1 MREQKGTIMGWTKQ
15 QQRAID
21 ERGKSLL
28 VSAAAGSGKTAVM
41 VERITRMI
49 TEENYS
55 IDEMLIVTF
64 TNAAA
69 SEMREKIRRAMKGKA
84 RENPGMRRQLDL
96 LPRANIST
104 FHAFA
109 MEVIRRFFYLTDLEP
124 SFRILDEDRSTI
136 LREEALDELLDACYE
151 EGDPDFLRFMDRYS
165 GEKDDD
171 SVRSIL
177 KDVYSQIQALPDPFG
192 TLEEKIG
199 ELSLGEG
206 YLNTEAML
214 LLREGVEAELRRA
227 RDLTRKAREILLEEG
242 LNGLAGKLDGPLA
255 ALENSAGE
263 KSDRWADAA
272 RSACAMKWDQMR
284 AKKDESEG
292 WNLVK
297 NQVQPMLKNAKDR
310 LKKIREQFF
319 AEEPEQMFRELT
331 AVSGQAR
338 VLGNLLR
345 RFDTIFRDRK
355 NERSML
361 DFNDIEHFCLEILS
375 DPEAAD
381 YYRKKF
387 RAVFIDEYQDTSV
400 LQEAIIGTFCRPD
413 NLFMVGDIK
422 QSIYKFRLAEP
433 EIFRRKYQEYAAGED
448 APGAVCGKIDLNR
461 NFRSKPGVLDCVNRI
476 FRPIMEGYDE
486 RAMLYAG
493 IPYEGAYNYAP
504 RLCLVDQSSAEEAD
518 EEIRRMKK
526 DALEALEVCRL
537 IRENVG
543 KPYYDTKAGEVK
555 TLRYRDIVV
564 LMRSVVS
571 HAQEYRD
578 IMKEQGIPLYLD
590 DNLGFFDRIEVS
602 VFMNLLRIVDNRY
615 RDVPFLSVLRSDIF
629 GFTVD
634 ELAAIRKAHPEGSY
648 VEAFMEQARESA
660 RCRSVLERLDR
671 WRSLA
676 LALPLPDFVWRLLQ
690 ESGCYMM
697 AGAMPEGELRQA
709 NLRILA
715 ERAGQFTRDGQSSL
729 FGFIRYIDTVKQR
742 MIHTGQ
748 AKLLGENDDVVR
760 LMTIHKSKGLEF
772 PMVIVAGMG
781 SRLRYS
787 GSGGKVNFHKDIGLG
802 LSLEDPSRHF
812 SRRTLTQSIISMK
825 VRQEE
830 VEENIRILYVALT
843 RARDLLFMTGVVK
856 DAAEFLDKKQA
867 GDTSDLTYLGLLQD
881 LPETEVVPEEK
892 LKAPDLAW
900 RAGDPDRDETLFLPD
915 EPRCSPEEAARRLE
929 YRYPFMDARSVRSKY
944 SVSALNQSARAAE
957 SGDTEEEP
965 AVRSIHFTTPNF
977 MSGARRLTY
986 AERGTIYHGIME
998 RIDFVR
1004 AEREGLPY
1012 LKNAVSAMVS
1022 DGIFRQEEIDSVDP
1036 GKILRFFETPVG
1048 RRAADAAARGRL
1060 WREQTFNLRM
1070 TRDGEDTIVQGIIDC
1085 YFEEADGFVL
1095 LDYKTN
1101 WIDRKKPLEEEENRL
1116 RETYRTQVE
1125 TYRKALEQGFGLPVH
1140 EAGLYLFSAGVYVQI

>member
-1 MREQKGTIMGWTKQ
+1 MGWTKQ
-15 QQRAID
+15 QQQAID

-69 SEMREKIRRAMKGKA
+69 SEMREKIRRAMKEKA

-104 FHAFA
+104 FHSFA
-109 MEVIRRFFYLTDLEP
+109 MEVIRHFFYLTDLEP
-124 SFRILDEDRSTI
+124 SFRICDEDRGII

-151 EGDPDFLRFMDRYS
+151 EGNPDFFRFMDWYS

-171 SVRSIL
+171 SVRTIL
-177 KDVYSQIQALPDPFG
+177 TDVYNQIQALPDPFG

-206 YLNTEAML
+206 YRDTEAMM
-214 LLREGVEAELRRA
+214 LLREGIETELRRA
-227 RDLTRKAREILLEEG
+227 LDQTEKARGILLDEG
-242 LNGLAGKLDGPLA
+242 LAGLAGKLDAPLA
-255 ALENSAGE
+255 ALEQAAAA
-263 KSDRWADAA
+263 KDDHWADAA
-272 RSACAMKWDQMR
+272 RSVCEMKWEQMR

-297 NQVQPMLKNAKDR
+297 DQVKPILQNAKDR

-319 AEEPEQMFRELT
+319 TEEPEQMFRELD

-338 VLGNLLR
+338 VLGELLR
-345 RFDTIFRDRK
+345 RFDTIFRDK
-355 NERSML
+355 KSERSMV
-361 DFNDIEHFCLEILS
+361 DFNDIEHFCLEILRHS
-375 DPEAAD
+375 EAAD

-387 RAVFIDEYQDTSV
+387 RAIFVDEYQDTSV

-433 EIFRRKYQEYAAGED
+433 EIFRRKYQEYAAGENVPD
-448 APGAVCGKIDLNR
+448 ALCGKIDLNR
-461 NFRSKPGVLDCVNRI
+461 NFRSKPVVLDCVNRI
-476 FRPIMEGYDE
+476 FQPIMEGYDD
-486 RAMLYAG
+486 RAKLYAG
-493 IPYEGAYNYAP
+493 IPYEGEYSYEP
-504 RLCLVDQSSAEEAD
+504 RLCLIDQSSSEEAD
-518 EEIRRMKK
+518 EEIQRMKK

-543 KPYYDTKAGEVK
+543 KQYYDTKEGKVK
-555 TLRYRDIVV
+555 TLRYRDIVI

-602 VFMNLLRIVDNRY
+602 VFMNLLRVIDNRY

-629 GFTVD
+629 GFSAD

-648 VEAFMEQARESA
+648 VEAFGEQSRESE
-660 RCRSVLERLDR
+660 RCRTVLERLDR

-787 GSGGKVNFHKDIGLG
+787 GSGGKVNFHKDIGIG
-802 LSLEDPSRHF
+802 LSLEDPARHF
-812 SRRTLTQSIISMK
+812 SRRTLTQSIIAMK

-830 VEENIRILYVALT
+830 VEENIRVLYVALT

-856 DAAEFLDKKQA
+856 DAAGFLDKKQA
-867 GDTSDLTYLGLLQD
+867 GDTSDLSYLGLMQD
-881 LPETEVVPEEK
+881 LPETEVVEEEK

-900 RAGDPDRDETLFLPD
+900 RSGDPDRDETLFRPGK
-915 EPRCSPEEAARRLE
+915 PHHSPEEVVRRLE
-929 YRYPFMDARSVRSKY
+929 YRYPYAEARKIRSKY
-944 SVSALNQSARAAE
+944 SVSALNRSARPAQK
-957 SGDTEEEP
+957 TEISDAGEEP
-965 AVRSIHFTTPNF
+965 AARSIHFTTPNF
-977 MSGARRLTY
+977 LAGAHQLTY

-1004 AEREGLPY
+1004 AEKEGLPY
-1012 LKNAVSAMVS
+1012 LEEAASSMVS
-1022 DGIFRQEEIDSVDP
+1022 DGIFLQEEMDSVDLK
-1036 GKILRFFETPVG
+1036 KILRFFETPVG
-1048 RRAADAAARGRL
+1048 RRAAQAAARGGLR
-1060 WREQTFNLRM
+1060 REQTFNLRM
-1070 TRDGEDTIVQGIIDC
+1070 EREGEEPIVQGIIDC
-1085 YFEEADGFVL
+1085 YFEEEGAFIL

-1101 WIDRKKPLEEEENRL
+1101 WIDRKKPQEEEENRL

-1125 TYRKALEQGFGLPVH
+1125 IYRKALEQGFGLPVR
-1140 EAGLYLFSAGVYVQI
+1140 EAGLYLFSAGVYVRI